1 MTRNLRN
8 LWIVLEVKNV
18 RKGLLTALAVIV
30 AVSALVFSSQAENV
44 SLRGDYVEVRT
55 ASVFAG
61 ACHYNGEV
69 VTTGRDA
76 MMAWNVTSGEWQGV
90 DLTGVRVMAIV
101 SADANLSEGN
111 AARQSEIVIDSQ
123 ASRTQALAMVNAI
136 KEKYAASLGK
146 VVSVRSAPISFER
159 NGRTYSVATN
169 NAAINVEAM
178 PNDLCCR
185 MPNLVW
191 YTPLVGLENR
201 KVGYTSKALYS
212 GKVVGEPWSRS
223 DENSAFYGSFSL

>member
-1 MTRNLRN
+1 M
-8 LWIVLEVKNV
+8 
-18 RKGLLTALAVIV
+18 RKGLFIVAALVV

-76 MMAWNVTSGEWQGV
+76 MMAWNVTSGKWQGV
-90 DLTGVRVMAIV
+90 DLSGVRVLAIV
-101 SADANLSEGN
+101 SSDANLGEN
-111 AARQSEIVIDSQ
+111 NVARQSEIIIDST
-123 ASRTQALAMVNAI
+123 ASRTQALAMINAL
-136 KEKYAASLGK
+136 KEKYAASLGH
-146 VVSVRSAPISFER
+146 VVEVRSAPIKFER
-159 NGRTYSVATN
+159 NGRTYAVLTN
-169 NAAINVEAM
+169 EAAINVEAM
-178 PNDLCCR
+178 PNDLCCK

-191 YTPLVGLENR
+191 YSPLVGLENR

-223 DENSAFYGSFSL
+223 GENSAFYGTFSL

>member
-1 MTRNLRN
+1 M
-8 LWIVLEVKNV
+8 
-18 RKGLLTALAVIV
+18 RKGFLILAAMFV
-30 AVSALVFSSQAENV
+30 AVSALVFSSRAESI

-76 MMAWNVTSGEWQGV
+76 LMAWNVTSGNWQGV
-90 DLTGVRVMAIV
+90 DLTGVRALAIV
-101 SADANLSEGN
+101 SADANLGETS
-111 AARQSEIVIDSQ
+111 AARQSEIIIDSS
-123 ASRTQALAMVNAI
+123 ASRTQALAITNAL
-136 KEKYAASLGK
+136 KEKYATSLGNI
-146 VVSVRSAPISFER
+146 VEVRTAPITFER
-159 NGRTYSVATN
+159 SGRTYAVATSE
-169 NAAINVEAM
+169 AAINVEAM
-178 PNDLCCR
+178 PNDLCCK

-223 DENSAFYGSFSL
+223 GENSAFYGTFSL

>member
-1 MTRNLRN
+1 M
-8 LWIVLEVKNV
+8 
-18 RKGLLTALAVIV
+18 RKGFLTLAAMLV
-30 AVSALVFSSQAENV
+30 AITALVFSSQAESV

-76 MMAWNVTSGEWQGV
+76 MMAWNVTSGKWQGV
-90 DLTGVRVMAIV
+90 DLSGVSVLAIV
-101 SADANLSEGN
+101 SADANLGETN
-111 AARQSEIVIDSQ
+111 VARQSEIIIDSN
-123 ASRTQALAMVNAI
+123 ASRTQALAMINAL
-136 KEKYAASLGK
+136 KEKYAASLGN
-146 VVSVRSAPISFER
+146 VVEVRSAPIKFER
-159 NGRTYSVATN
+159 NGRTYAVLTN
-169 NAAINVEAM
+169 EAAINVEAM
-178 PNDLCCR
+178 PNDLCCK

-191 YTPLVGLENR
+191 YSPLVGLENR

-223 DENSAFYGSFSL
+223 GENSAFYGTFSL

>member
-1 MTRNLRN
+1 M
-8 LWIVLEVKNV
+8 
-18 RKGLLTALAVIV
+18 RKGLFVAAAMLV

-76 MMAWNVTSGEWQGV
+76 MMAWNVTSGKWQGV
-90 DLTGVRVMAIV
+90 DLTGVRVIAIV
-101 SADANLSEGN
+101 SADANLAEDN
-111 AARQSEIVIDSQ
+111 AARQSEIIIDSNT
-123 ASRTQALAMVNAI
+123 SRTQALAMLNALR
-136 KEKYAASLGK
+136 EKYAASLGK
-146 VVSVRSAPISFER
+146 VVEVRSAPISFER
-159 NGRTYSVATN
+159 NGRTYAVVTN
-169 NAAINVEAM
+169 EAAINVEAM
-178 PNDLCCR
+178 PNDLCCK

-191 YTPLVGLENR
+191 YSPLVGLENR

-223 DENSAFYGSFSL
+223 DENSAFYGTFAL

>member
-1 MTRNLRN
+1 M
-8 LWIVLEVKNV
+8 
-18 RKGLLTALAVIV
+18 RKGLFIVAAMVV

-44 SLRGDYVEVRT
+44 SLHGDYVEVRT

-76 MMAWNVTSGEWQGV
+76 MMAWNVTSGKWQGV
-90 DLTGVRVMAIV
+90 DLSGVRVLAIV
-101 SADANLSEGN
+101 SSDANLSENN
-111 AARQSEIVIDSQ
+111 AARQSEIIVDSN
-123 ASRTQALAMVNAI
+123 ASRTQALAMINAL
-136 KEKYAASLGK
+136 KEKYAASLGQ
-146 VVSVRSAPISFER
+146 VVEVRSAPIKFER
-159 NGRTYSVATN
+159 NGRTYAVLTN
-169 NAAINVEAM
+169 EAAINVEAM
-178 PNDLCCR
+178 PNDLCCK

-191 YTPLVGLENR
+191 YSPLVGLENR

-223 DENSAFYGSFSL
+223 GENSAFYGTFSL

>member
-1 MTRNLRN
+1 M
-8 LWIVLEVKNV
+8 
-18 RKGLLTALAVIV
+18 RKGLFVVAAMLV
-30 AVSALVFSSQAENV
+30 AVSALVFSSRAESV

-76 MMAWNVTSGEWQGV
+76 LMAWNVTSGKWQGV
-90 DLTGVRVMAIV
+90 DLAGVRVFAIV
-101 SADANLSEGN
+101 SADQNLGEAN
-111 AARQSEIVIDSQ
+111 AARQAEIIIDSS
-123 ASRTQALAMVNAI
+123 ASRTQALAVTNAL

-146 VVSVRSAPISFER
+146 IVEVRTAPITFER
-159 NGRTYSVATN
+159 TGRTYAVVTN
-169 NAAINVEAM
+169 EAAINVEAM
-178 PNDLCCR
+178 PNDLCCK

-223 DENSAFYGSFSL
+223 GENSAFYGTFSL

>member
-1 MTRNLRN
+1 M
-8 LWIVLEVKNV
+8 
-18 RKGLLTALAVIV
+18 IV
-30 AVSALVFSSQAENV
+30 AVSALVFNSQAENV

-76 MMAWNVTSGEWQGV
+76 MMAWNVTFGKWQGV
-90 DLTGVRVMAIV
+90 DLTGVRVMAVV
-101 SADANLSEGN
+101 SADANLGESN
-111 AARQSEIVIDSQ
+111 AARQSEIIIDSQ
-123 ASRTQALAMVNAI
+123 ASRTQALAIVNAL
-136 KEKYAASLGK
+136 KENYAASLGK
-146 VVSVRSAPISFER
+146 VVAVHSAPITFER
-159 NGRTYSVATN
+159 SGRTYAVVTSD
-169 NAAINVEAM
+169 AAINVEAM

-212 GKVVGEPWSRS
+212 GRVVGEPWSRS
-223 DENSAFYGSFSL
+223 GENSAFYGTFSL

>member
-1 MTRNLRN
+1 M
-8 LWIVLEVKNV
+8 IIAA
-18 RKGLLTALAVIV
+18 G
-30 AVSALVFSSQAENV
+30 ALVFSSQAENV
-44 SLRGDYVEVRT
+44 QLRGEYVEVRT

-76 MMAWNVTSGEWQGV
+76 MMAWNVTNGQWQGV
-90 DLTGVRVMAIV
+90 DLSGVRALAIV
-101 SADANLSEGN
+101 SADVNLAEDN
-111 AARQSEIVIDSQ
+111 AARTSEIIIDSN
-123 ASRTQALAMVNAI
+123 ASRAQAVAMLNAL
-136 KEKYAASLGK
+136 KEKYAAALGT
-146 VVSVRSAPISFER
+146 VAAVRSAPIRFER
-159 NGRTYSVATN
+159 NGRTYSVVTN
-169 NAAINVEAM
+169 EASMNIEAM
-178 PNDLCCR
+178 PNDLCCK

-223 DENSAFYGSFSL
+223 GENSAFYGTFSL

>member
-1 MTRNLRN
+1 M
-8 LWIVLEVKNV
+8 
-18 RKGLLTALAVIV
+18 RKGLLAALAMVM

-44 SLRGDYVEVRT
+44 SVRGDYVEVRT

-76 MMAWNVTSGEWQGV
+76 MMAWNVTSGKWQGV
-90 DLTGVRVMAIV
+90 DLSGVRAVAIV
-101 SADANLSEGN
+101 NSHSNLSEQN
-111 AARQSEIVIDSQ
+111 AARQSEVIIDST
-123 ASRTQALAMVNAI
+123 ASNTQAEAMLSAL

-146 VVSVRSAPISFER
+146 IVEVRHAPISFER
-159 NGRTYSVATN
+159 KGREYSVKADDAT
-169 NAAINVEAM
+169 INVEAM
-178 PNDLCCR
+178 PNDLCCK

-201 KVGYTSKALYS
+201 KVGYTARASYS
-212 GKVVGEPWSRS
+212 GHKVSDPWSRS
-223 DENSAFYGSFSL
+223 GENSAFYGTFAL

>member
-1 MTRNLRN
+1 MF
-8 LWIVLEVKNV
+8 LEVAKV
-18 RKGLLTALAVIV
+18 RRGLLVAMAMMV

-76 MMAWNVTSGEWQGV
+76 LMAWSVTSGKWQGV

-101 SADANLSEGN
+101 NADLNLAEDN
-111 AARQSEIVIDSQ
+111 AVRRSEIVIDSQ
-123 ASRTQALAMVNAI
+123 ASRTQALAMVNAL
-136 KEKYAASLGK
+136 KEKYAASLGQ
-146 VVSVRSAPISFER
+146 VVAVRSAPISFQR
-159 NGRTYSVATN
+159 NGRSYAVLTN
-169 NAAINVEAM
+169 DAAINVEGM
-178 PNDLCCR
+178 PNDLCCK

-191 YTPLVGLENR
+191 YTPLIGLENR

-212 GKVVGEPWSRS
+212 GQTVGEPWSRS
-223 DENSAFYGSFSL
+223 GENSAFYGSFSL

>member
-1 MTRNLRN
+1 M
-8 LWIVLEVKNV
+8 
-18 RKGLLTALAVIV
+18 RKGLFVVAAMLV

-76 MMAWNVTSGEWQGV
+76 MMAWNVTSGKWQGV
-90 DLTGVRVMAIV
+90 DLTGVSVLAIV
-101 SADANLSEGN
+101 SADANLAEGN
-111 AARQSEIVIDSQ
+111 AARQSEIIIDSN
-123 ASRTQALAMVNAI
+123 ASRTQALAMINAL

-146 VVSVRSAPISFER
+146 VVEVRSAPITFER
-159 NGRTYSVATN
+159 NGRTYAVMTN
-169 NAAINVEAM
+169 EAAINVEAM
-178 PNDLCCR
+178 PNDLCCK

-223 DENSAFYGSFSL
+223 GENSAFYGTFSL

>member
-1 MTRNLRN
+1 MF
-8 LWIVLEVKNV
+8 
-18 RKGLLTALAVIV
+18 V
-30 AVSALVFSSQAENV
+30 AVSALVFSSRAESV

-76 MMAWNVTSGEWQGV
+76 LMAWNVTSGKWQGV
-90 DLTGVRVMAIV
+90 DLTGVRVLAIV
-101 SADANLSEGN
+101 SSDANLAETST
-111 AARQSEIVIDSQ
+111 ARQSEVIIDSS
-123 ASRTQALAMVNAI
+123 ASRTQALAITNAL

-146 VVSVRSAPISFER
+146 IVEVRTAPITFER
-159 NGRTYSVATN
+159 TGRTYAVVTN
-169 NAAINVEAM
+169 EAAINVEAM
-178 PNDLCCR
+178 PNDLCCK

-223 DENSAFYGSFSL
+223 GENSAFYGNFSF